1 MLISAFTNWARL
13 ARALDYYSSNGFLRV
28 ELDWSAPKDIC
39 SITCPDEG
47 RMFAFDD
54 EYLVGSAEQ
63 AFMDAQN
70 LGSLPAGRYVALTPC
85 FRREPVVSET
95 HLRHFMKVELFASHD
110 ARDELAYEFGLLA
123 ADFMQRETSHVVELV
138 ATEEGYDLEIAGL
151 EVGSYA
157 ARTANGMSWTCGT
170 GLAEPRFSTA
180 VENADAGLIPIRKK
194 A

>member
-1 MLISAFTNWARL
+1 MLISAFTNWGRL
-13 ARALDYYSSNGFLRV
+13 ARALEFYQRRGFLLV
-28 ELDWSAPKDIC
+28 ELDWSAPKEIC
-39 SITCPDEG
+39 AITCPDEG
-47 RMFAFDD
+47 RMYAFDG

-63 AFMDAQN
+63 AFIDAQN
-70 LGSLPAGRYVALTPC
+70 GGTLPPGRYVALTPC

-110 ARDELAYEFGLLA
+110 ARDELAYEFALLA
-123 ADFMQRETSHVVELV
+123 AEFMRTETAQVVELV
-138 ATEEGYDLEIAGL
+138 GTSEGYDLEIAGI

-180 VENADAGLIPIRKK
+180 VENADAGLIPIRK
-194 A
+194 AG

>member
-13 ARALDYYSSNGFLRV
+13 ARALDFYSSKGFLRV

-39 SITCPDEG
+39 AITCPDES
-47 RMFAFDD
+47 RMYAFDD

-63 AFMDAQN
+63 GFMDAQN
-70 LGSLPAGRYVALTPC
+70 RGSLPAGRYVTLTPC

-95 HLRHFMKVELFASHD
+95 HLRHFMKVEMFASHD

-138 ATEEGYDLEIAGL
+138 ATTEGYDLEIAGI

-157 ARTANGMSWTCGT
+157 ARTSNGMSWTCGT

-180 VENADAGLIPIRKK
+180 VENADAGLIPIRKT